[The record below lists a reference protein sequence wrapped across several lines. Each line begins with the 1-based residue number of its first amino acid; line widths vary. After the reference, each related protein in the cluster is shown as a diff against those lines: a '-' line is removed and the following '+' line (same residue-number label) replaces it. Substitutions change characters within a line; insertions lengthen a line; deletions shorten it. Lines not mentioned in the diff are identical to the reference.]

1 MPLISVIIPAY
12 NAEKTIKETIESI
25 LNQTF
30 VDFELIVIN
39 DGSTDSTVD
48 IVTSIQD
55 SRLQVFSYPNAGLA
69 ASRNRGIDRATGKY
83 ISFIDADDLWTPD
96 KLERQLKALE
106 ENPQAAVAYSW
117 TDCIDE
123 SGKFSRRGIYFNLNG
138 DVYAN
143 LLLCDFLENGSN
155 LLILLQAFKE
165 VGRFDQSLTAAEDW
179 DMYLRLANRY
189 QFVGLAYPQILYRI
203 SPNSTSTNVSKME
216 RGCLQV
222 IERNFSQ
229 VPESLQYLK
238 CRSLA
243 NLYKILTHRAIEG
256 VPQKERGLA
265 AIRYLRLAVKNDPSI
280 LQAKVI
286 WKVLFKVALFNLL
299 PTQQADA
306 FLTRFNKL
314 SDTSTLFGYLQL
326 DC

>member
-1 MPLISVIIPAY
+1 
-12 NAEKTIKETIESI
+12 EKTIKETIESI

-123 SGKFSRRGIYFNLNG
+123 S
-138 DVYAN
+138 
-143 LLLCDFLENGSN
+143 
-155 LLILLQAFKE
+155 
-165 VGRFDQSLTAAEDW
+165 
-179 DMYLRLANRY
+179 
-189 QFVGLAYPQILYRI
+189 
-203 SPNSTSTNVSKME
+203 
-216 RGCLQV
+216 
-222 IERNFSQ
+222 
-229 VPESLQYLK
+229 
-238 CRSLA
+238 
-243 NLYKILTHRAIEG
+243 
-256 VPQKERGLA
+256 
-265 AIRYLRLAVKNDPSI
+265 
-280 LQAKVI
+280 
-286 WKVLFKVALFNLL
+286 
-299 PTQQADA
+299 
-306 FLTRFNKL
+306 
-314 SDTSTLFGYLQL
+314 
-326 DC
+326 